1 MISCRFENDMSYPIV
16 LGEITAFEVEGSRSV
31 AIDKEKRTVE
41 IVLDEIAD
49 INAVRILSLQVSEG
63 AEVVEDVPDVV
74 DLGSPLSLTL
84 RTYQDYI
91 WTITA
96 VQPVERYVNVD
107 NQAGETEFNLAE
119 KIAIVRVTDTQGL
132 HNVTF
137 RSMKLEREGAEFIS
151 TTGFYNEGG
160 VSKEETVAVSFPMT
174 LNCIVIRYVDLK
186 YKGELIRWSIKVIQE
201 KIKMEISS
209 VNAWATKVQLTGL
222 YDGTGNPVVQ
232 YKKASDNEWTTYDDL
247 IIDGLNLSAEIT
259 GLEHNTDYQVR
270 LMNDGDF
277 SQVSDFRTEEALQL
291 YNFSFDNW
299 HLDGKVWYP
308 YDQGA
313 HSVEKVWDS
322 ANKGAA
328 NFIGSSTV
336 PDETFSVSGKSARM
350 ESRYAVIAFAAG
362 NLYTGQF
369 GKIAG
374 VGAELDWG
382 TEFVSRP
389 SALKGF
395 YSYKPQPINRVKPP
409 YEDVMGQMDKCQILV
424 LLTDWDNRFRINTT
438 AGQFVD
444 IDSDPH
450 IIAHA
455 VMETDQTTDGFVE
468 FNLPLEYRDL
478 ERKPKYVVVACC
490 ASYLGDYFT
499 GGEGSLMHVD
509 EFEFVY

>member
-151 TTGFYNEGG
+151 TTGFYNDGG

-186 YKGELIRWSIKVIQE
+186 YKGELI
-201 KIKMEISS
+201 
-209 VNAWATKVQLTGL
+209 
-222 YDGTGNPVVQ
+222 
-232 YKKASDNEWTTYDDL
+232 
-247 IIDGLNLSAEIT
+247 
-259 GLEHNTDYQVR
+259 
-270 LMNDGDF
+270 
-277 SQVSDFRTEEALQL
+277 
-291 YNFSFDNW
+291 
-299 HLDGKVWYP
+299 
-308 YDQGA
+308 
-313 HSVEKVWDS
+313 
-322 ANKGAA
+322 
-328 NFIGSSTV
+328 
-336 PDETFSVSGKSARM
+336 
-350 ESRYAVIAFAAG
+350 
-362 NLYTGQF
+362 
-369 GKIAG
+369 
-374 VGAELDWG
+374 
-382 TEFVSRP
+382 
-389 SALKGF
+389 
-395 YSYKPQPINRVKPP
+395 
-409 YEDVMGQMDKCQILV
+409 
-424 LLTDWDNRFRINTT
+424 
-438 AGQFVD
+438 
-444 IDSDPH
+444 
-450 IIAHA
+450 
-455 VMETDQTTDGFVE
+455 
-468 FNLPLEYRDL
+468 
-478 ERKPKYVVVACC
+478 
-490 ASYLGDYFT
+490 
-499 GGEGSLMHVD
+499 
-509 EFEFVY
+509 